1 LFVES
6 VLYVIVLFVF
16 CQLQNKDVILS
27 GFCVKIR
34 GSLSLSLSL

>member
-6 VLYVIVLFVF
+6 VLFVIVLFVLGR
-16 CQLQNKDVILS
+16 LQEKKVILS

-34 GSLSLSLSL
+34 GSLSLLSL